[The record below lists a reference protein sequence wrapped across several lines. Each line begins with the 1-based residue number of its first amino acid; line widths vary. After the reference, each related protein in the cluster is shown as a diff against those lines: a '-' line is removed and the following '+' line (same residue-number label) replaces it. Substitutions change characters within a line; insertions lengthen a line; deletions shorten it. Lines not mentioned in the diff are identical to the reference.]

1 MGCPSEKLCCTS
13 CSKLKYCSTSYLWS
27 YVVRVIAIVVVVVV
41 VLIVVVV
48 IVIVVVV
55 MYTFRRGMIL
65 MKLPWMISLTD
76 ITYENQAHM
85 CLVFKC

>member
-1 MGCPSEKLCCTS
+1 MYINQIFILHFVMTPLCKYTFYELDGAPMILFILKLH
-13 CSKLKYCSTSYLWS
+13 L
-27 YVVRVIAIVVVVVV
+27 

-55 MYTFRRGMIL
+55 MYKFRRGMIL